1 MGKYG
6 TNLEGFGAFEGDVNA
21 DNGATLV
28 ATNSDGEKSQLFGPA
43 ALREIQANVANGD
56 FEVLPNDATAAISEE
71 NPLPYWSFTDNS
83 GGSIVAT
90 SAPSTLAVGQNILRF
105 TLTDA
110 VDTDEVYFTRYVP
123 VPTSEA
129 RTYGNQ
135 PRVAVAA
142 ATASADYRITWSAQ
156 YVMADLETTT
166 GTSASSS
173 RTGTQMNTAVSGGTT
188 GAEYQLNPNGTGSAP
203 VDAAYLLLKLSV
215 NATGSVASATLDIAE
230 IRIDRSTIQYL
241 VADQSLSDDFGP
253 AALYLYQGN
262 LFLSNGGVVGSE
274 PRIIL
279 GAASGDITINATP
292 QGQTI
297 SLTSA
302 SRTASTVTIVTT
314 RAHKFSTGYEV
325 IVADITGTAGTT
337 MNGTFIVTVT
347 DSTTFTY
354 TAAGTAGSGTV
365 TSATVKSGPGSG
377 IIYLKPAATEAGR
390 VQIDGDTAVDG
401 DLAVTGDIGLDGEI
415 YFDSAL
421 TGPFIAVGGTNG
433 RLFALSNAGAPAD
446 VVTSASTTRSGVLI
460 TKVTAGQ
467 PTTNING
474 TATTD
479 AFADA
484 LRNGG
489 IAVDTTNNRAYFYSG
504 GWKYANLT
512 TPSDSRLKDE
522 ITEISGALDTLRQL
536 MPVAFKWKAPE
547 AHGRTDCV
555 ADDGTRLGFI
565 ADQVATTDLAHWVE
579 TLGVDDR
586 EAHLVDTTEVL
597 AVNIPQNEMEAL
609 VVQALLDI
617 DARLKALESR

>member
-71 NPLPYWSFTDNS
+71 NPLPYWTFTDNS

-142 ATASADYRITWSAQ
+142 ATASANYRITWSAQ

-241 VADQSLSDDFGP
+241 VTDQGSPDLYGP
-253 AALYLYQGN
+253 ATLYLFQGN
-262 LFLSNGGVVGSE
+262 LFLINGGIVGSE
-274 PRIIL
+274 PKMIL
-279 GAASGDITINATP
+279 NASSGNITLDATS
-292 QGQTI
+292 QGGTI
-297 SLTSA
+297 SLASA
-302 SRTASTVTIVTT
+302 SRTGSTVTIQTT
-314 RAHKFSTGYEV
+314 RPHAFSTGFEV
-325 IVADITGTAGTT
+325 IVAGITGTAGTT

-365 TSATVKSGPGSG
+365 TGATVKAGPGSG
-377 IIYLKPAATEAGR
+377 IIYLKPAATAAGR
-390 VQIDGDTAVDG
+390 VQVDG
-401 DLAVTGDIGLDGEI
+401 DLVIDGANSNWLSRVTATAAQSLTNNTLAKITFNTASSTPDIDSYDPNGWFDNANDRIVIGQDGFYNITANVGFATNATGRRLVQIFVNGSDRGSWQVTASTAGSTLISVSTNVYLVATDYVEVHALQQSGGALNTAQVTGVYPVL
-415 YFDSAL
+415 SVAR
-421 TGPFIAVGGTNG
+421 VG
-433 RLFALSNAGAPAD
+433 A
-446 VVTSASTTRSGVLI
+446 
-460 TKVTAGQ
+460 
-467 PTTNING
+467 
-474 TATTD
+474 
-479 AFADA
+479 
-484 LRNGG
+484 
-489 IAVDTTNNRAYFYSG
+489 
-504 GWKYANLT
+504 
-512 TPSDSRLKDE
+512 
-522 ITEISGALDTLRQL
+522 
-536 MPVAFKWKAPE
+536 
-547 AHGRTDCV
+547 
-555 ADDGTRLGFI
+555 
-565 ADQVATTDLAHWVE
+565 
-579 TLGVDDR
+579 
-586 EAHLVDTTEVL
+586 
-597 AVNIPQNEMEAL
+597 
-609 VVQALLDI
+609 
-617 DARLKALESR
+617 

>member
-1 MGKYG
+1 VGKYG

-56 FEVLPNDATAAISEE
+56 FEVLPNDATAAISES

-83 GGSIVAT
+83 GGRIVVT

-105 TLTDA
+105 TLTSA

-135 PRVAVAA
+135 PRVAVAS
-142 ATASADYRITWSAQ
+142 ATASANYRITWSAQ

-253 AALYLYQGN
+253 ASLYLYQGN

-274 PRIIL
+274 PRITL

-297 SLTSA
+297 SLASA
-302 SRTASTVTIVTT
+302 SRTGSTVTIQTT
-314 RAHKFSTGYEV
+314 RVHRFSSGFEV
-325 IVADITGTAGTT
+325 VVAGITGTAGTT
-337 MNGTFIVTVT
+337 MNGTFIITVT
-347 DSTTFTY
+347 DSSTFTY
-354 TAAGTAGSGTV
+354 TAAGTAGAGTV
-365 TSATVKSGPGSG
+365 TSATVKAGPGSG
-377 IIYLKPAATEAGR
+377 IIYLKPAATAAGR
-390 VQIDGDTAVDG
+390 VQIDGPNSLWVSRVTASATQSLTNNVG
-401 DLAVTGDIGLDGEI
+401 TKITFNTASSTPDIDSYDPKGW
-415 YFDSAL
+415 FD
-421 TGPFIAVGGTNG
+421 
-433 RLFALSNAGAPAD
+433 NAND
-446 VVTSASTTRSGVLI
+446 RI
-460 TKVTAGQ
+460 TVNQAGFYNISVTAGTAANVTGRRTLQ
-467 PTTNING
+467 ILVNG
-474 TATTD
+474 TDRGSVNVTAASAGAT
-479 AFADA
+479 
-484 LRNGG
+484 LLS
-489 IAVDTTNNRAYFYSG
+489 VSTNVYLAAGDYVEVLILQVSG
-504 GWKYANLT
+504 GALNTVFLAGVYPVL
-512 TPSDSRLKDE
+512 SVGR
-522 ITEISGALDTLRQL
+522 IGA
-536 MPVAFKWKAPE
+536 
-547 AHGRTDCV
+547 
-555 ADDGTRLGFI
+555 
-565 ADQVATTDLAHWVE
+565 
-579 TLGVDDR
+579 
-586 EAHLVDTTEVL
+586 
-597 AVNIPQNEMEAL
+597 
-609 VVQALLDI
+609 
-617 DARLKALESR
+617 

>member
-1 MGKYG
+1 VGKYG

-56 FEVLPNDATAAISEE
+56 FEVLPNDATAAISES

-83 GGSIVAT
+83 GGNIVAT

-142 ATASADYRITWSAQ
+142 ATASDNYRITWSAQ

-215 NATGSVASATLDIAE
+215 NATGSVASATLDVAE

-241 VADQSLSDDFGP
+241 VADQSMPDDFGP
-253 AALYLYQGN
+253 AAVYLYQGN

-274 PRIIL
+274 PRITL

-325 IVADITGTAGTT
+325 IVAGITGAAGTT

-365 TSATVKSGPGSG
+365 TSATVKAGPGSG
-377 IIYLKPAATEAGR
+377 IIYLQPAATAAGR
-390 VQIDGDTAVDG
+390 VQVDG
-401 DLAVTGDIGLDGEI
+401 DLVIDGANSEYVARVSHTATQSLTNNAGTKI
-415 YFDSAL
+415 TFNTASSTPTIDSYDPQGWFDNANDRIVV
-421 TGPFIAVGGTNG
+421 GQDGFYNIIAGVG
-433 RLFALSNAGAPAD
+433 FASNATGRRF
-446 VVTSASTTRSGVLI
+446 VQIHV
-460 TKVTAGQ
+460 
-467 PTTNING
+467 NG
-474 TATTD
+474 SDRATM
-479 AFADA
+479 
-484 LRNGG
+484 
-489 IAVDTTNNRAYFYSG
+489 
-504 GWKYANLT
+504 
-512 TPSDSRLKDE
+512 
-522 ITEISGALDTLRQL
+522 Q
-536 MPVAFKWKAPE
+536 
-547 AHGRTDCV
+547 
-555 ADDGTRLGFI
+555 
-565 ADQVATTDLAHWVE
+565 
-579 TLGVDDR
+579 
-586 EAHLVDTTEVL
+586 
-597 AVNIPQNEMEAL
+597 
-609 VVQALLDI
+609 VQALSGATTLLIASTNVYLFATDYVEAFALQQSGGALNTVSVTGVYPVLSV
-617 DARLKALESR
+617 ARIGA

>member
-6 TNLEGFGAFEGDVNA
+6 TNLEGFGAFEGGVNA

-56 FEVLPNDATAAISEE
+56 FEVLPNDATAAISES

-83 GGSIVAT
+83 GGRIVAT

-105 TLTDA
+105 TLTSA
-110 VDTDEVYFTRYVP
+110 VNADEVYFTRYVP

-135 PRVAVAA
+135 PRVAIAA
-142 ATASADYRITWSAQ
+142 ATASANYRMTWSAQ
-156 YVMADLETTT
+156 YVMADLSTTT
-166 GTSASSS
+166 GTSSSS
-173 RTGTQMNTAVSGGTT
+173 SVTGTTMNTAVSGGTT

-253 AALYLYQGN
+253 ASLYLYQGN

-274 PRIIL
+274 PRITL

-325 IVADITGTAGTT
+325 IVAGITGGAGTT

-347 DSTTFTY
+347 NSTTFTY

-365 TSATVKSGPGSG
+365 TGATVKAGPGSG
-377 IIYLKPAATEAGR
+377 IIYLKPAATAAGR
-390 VQIDGDTAVDG
+390 VQIDGPNSLWVARASVASAAQSLANGASPTILLDT
-401 DLAVTGDIGLDGEI
+401 
-415 YFDSAL
+415 
-421 TGPFIAVGGTNG
+421 
-433 RLFALSNAGAPAD
+433 
-446 VVTSASTTRSGVLI
+446 ASTTPTSGSYDPKSWFSNANDRITIGQDGFYQINANLAIAANTTGRRVL
-460 TKVTAGQ
+460 T
-467 PTTNING
+467 
-474 TATTD
+474 
-479 AFADA
+479 
-484 LRNGG
+484 
-489 IAVDTTNNRAYFYSG
+489 IAVNGADVGSVNQPPPSTGSAILSVSTALYLAAGDHITMTASQNSG
-504 GWKYANLT
+504 GALNTVVSAGVYPAL
-512 TPSDSRLKDE
+512 SVGR
-522 ITEISGALDTLRQL
+522 IGA
-536 MPVAFKWKAPE
+536 
-547 AHGRTDCV
+547 
-555 ADDGTRLGFI
+555 
-565 ADQVATTDLAHWVE
+565 
-579 TLGVDDR
+579 
-586 EAHLVDTTEVL
+586 
-597 AVNIPQNEMEAL
+597 
-609 VVQALLDI
+609 
-617 DARLKALESR
+617 